1 MFTVEES
8 TLLGRMLRTT
18 LVIAICALL
27 LLGYLLWR
35 AL

>member
-18 LVIAICALL
+18 LVLVICALL
-27 LLGYLLWR
+27 LLGYLLFR